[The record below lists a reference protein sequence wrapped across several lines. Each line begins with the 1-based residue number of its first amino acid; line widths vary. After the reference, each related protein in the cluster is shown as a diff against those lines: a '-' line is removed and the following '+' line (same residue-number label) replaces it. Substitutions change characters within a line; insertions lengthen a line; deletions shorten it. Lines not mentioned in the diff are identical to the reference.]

1 MFKSKGS
8 LKVSMSDG
16 LPCEGLNSNQ
26 LQKLQRFIPNFI
38 DKTHFFN
45 ETSSVFS
52 DTNGF
57 FIAKFYKNLE

>member
-1 MFKSKGS
+1 MKKGPF
-8 LKVSMSDG
+8 KVSMSHG
-16 LPCEGLNSNQ
+16 LPCEGLDSND
-26 LQKLQRFIPNFI
+26 LQKLQRFSPNFI
-38 DKTHFFN
+38 DKTPFYN